1 MTTTTLLDTELLYLT
16 EEGTSVATTVGAV
29 DSTRLS
35 KGLPVRSPRSY
46 ARQRHYPG
54 LFWSATTND
63 HIPYESRLELD
74 RLWLADFDRQ
84 VTWISGQPMWLSGRD
99 GEAIR
104 RHVPDFLLTSPDGR
118 LTVVDVKPA
127 EFVSRPKVAVVFAW
141 TRQVC
146 EAAGWQYEVWSGED
160 PQRLANIKALGATR
174 RLQMFGPQD
183 VLEFDSETGMSFA
196 DRYRAW
202 SESYEAAVAHR
213 MGTYQRAETTFEEIT
228 DDVGC

>member
-1 MTTTTLLDTELLYLT
+1 MATKTLFDTELMYLT

-29 DSTRLS
+29 DMTQLS
-35 KGLPVRSPRSY
+35 RGLPVRSPRSY

-54 LFWSATTND
+54 LFWSATTGG

-74 RLWLADFDRQ
+74 RLWVADFDPR
-84 VTWISGQPMWLSGRD
+84 VAWISGQPMWLSGRD
-99 GEAIR
+99 GNAIR
-104 RHVPDFLLTSPDGR
+104 RHVPDFLLTAPDGR

-146 EAAGWQYEVWSGED
+146 EAAGWRYEVWSGED
-160 PQRLANIKALGATR
+160 PRRLANIKALGATR
-174 RLQMFGPQD
+174 RLQMFGPGDIQ
-183 VLEFDSETGMSFA
+183 EFDGAGGMSFIN
-196 DRYRAW
+196 RYRAW
-202 SESYEAAVAHR
+202 TVANEVGLDAPL
-213 MGTYQRAETTFEEIT
+213 GTYQCVGTTFEEIT